1 MKQWVILALAGGC
14 AAAFAQES
22 GRVISSVPVVQ
33 QVAVQR
39 PHCVNQPMAVERQT
53 SGLGGLFGA
62 IAGAAIGSQIGSGS
76 GRIAATM
83 AGTVGGALLGN
94 SAEAQGGPAYV
105 QQQDCAPQ
113 TSYENRTVGYDVTYE
128 YAGKQYTTRMAHD
141 PGPTVPL
148 HVAPV
153 GSVRPPAAGQP
164 LVTAPPVGQAA
175 PLVQPAPI
183 AVAPAPVVVPAEP
196 LHTIVYP
203 SYTYVRPAPY
213 YWYPP
218 VTFSFGYVHRSG
230 GRHWHRR
237 HWR

>member
-1 MKQWVILALAGGC
+1 MKQLAVIPLALVAAG
-14 AAAFAQES
+14 ALAQET
-22 GRVISSVPVVQ
+22 GRVISSVPVIQ

-39 PHCVNQPMAVERQT
+39 QVCSNQVVPAAQPQT

-94 SAEAQGGPAYV
+94 SAEAQGGAPYATQQV
-105 QQQDCAPQ
+105 QNCTPQ
-113 TSYENRTVGYDVTYE
+113 TSYENRAVGYDVTYE
-128 YAGKQYTTRMAHD
+128 FGGKQYTARMPND
-141 PGPTVPL
+141 PGPTVQL
-148 HVAPV
+148 QVTPV
-153 GSVRPPAAGQP
+153 PDARPPAAGQP
-164 LVTAPPVGQAA
+164 LVTAPPVSQ
-175 PLVQPAPI
+175 V
-183 AVAPAPVVVPAEP
+183 APVVVPAET
-196 LHTIVYP
+196 LHTVVYP

-218 VTFSFGYVHRSG
+218 VTFSFGYVHHG

-237 HWR
+237 WR